1 MRSRSKTARL
11 AACFAG
17 LLAFC
22 LPGAARAV
30 ELHLA
35 DDSLF
40 DPATSP
46 PPRGNLPV
54 LFVHGHNTAS
64 GNDADFN
71 YRKNWRQS
79 LNGLP
84 SFQQTID
91 LTENSGLGI
100 EPYYIRFVDQ
110 NRSIVEDAREI
121 GEAVDLILRRHDPGF
136 DPTDSN
142 STTSVQVAIIAYS
155 KGTISTR
162 LYLKSLQ
169 GLVPEIPAPPQTDAH
184 RVSEFVAISPPNHGM
199 NVVALGALTS
209 LAVQQLLNG
218 HGATTC
224 LPLPAAA
231 AHDFIER
238 LNDHPIADT
247 ATLDAGDVYPSEAP
261 GSRPDDQPPTAG
273 ILYVTLFA
281 DGNRDLVGGD
291 SVPNNNDCE
300 GRKLALNLAP
310 DAINIPLGSIAG
322 GNDGVNVHQNT
333 VHTAEVMCLALYAA
347 LHHRSP
353 QGQTCQLVNDMPVI
367 PPPARAAAML
377 TLDFSGSMAA
387 PACPGCVT
395 RAAVLKDAVELFV
408 QLWSAVGGPADRLG
422 VTYFRT
428 NVDRYAFGTET
439 LPLLRDAAGDI
450 ITNVNGQAPGNATAM
465 GGGLQRSIE
474 SLRDLAADAA
484 SRRVILFTDG
494 MQNVNPMVLAV
505 AGHHEIADEP
515 GRPGSNVTPTN
526 IRLDQLGGIAVD
538 TIGVGAGQA
547 FVGLL
552 QDIADETGGHAQT
565 TQAPDQ
571 QLRRFFVET
580 LINALRGF
588 SPQLIAYRR
597 GTIAADGGR
606 ETFAVEE
613 GGRKLVLKL
622 SWKRGS
628 TIDFSVAKDG
638 VDVTAAGHFIP
649 GDFYRIFVID
659 LPAKGPNGPIGAR
672 GDWQLRIAGKA
683 GTPYEAAAIV
693 DTERTSYDGAFEG
706 RRPRVGDL
714 VALTVRIA
722 ADKRPI
728 KGPVKVTATLL
739 APGVAVGNVIAGR
752 PAVVP
757 DKLRGAEPGATAAER
772 ALLAVAQ
779 SPRQWAA
786 LKTASDR
793 LEFAPDGKGSFRAA
807 FRPHRPGVYLAVVE
821 IAGSDSEI
829 GSFTRTLTAT
839 TVVGFGKASTK
850 ASTLS
855 LSETGVAGGQRYV
868 TMIATPRDA
877 RANNLGPGLSSS
889 VGLKLSAGRAIGGAH
904 DLGDGRYLF
913 LIALAA
919 RDDPAITLSVADS
932 TLFTGKLSALARRA
946 HR

>member
-1 MRSRSKTARL
+1 MRSRLKTARL
-11 AACFAG
+11 AAILAA
-17 LLAFC
+17 LLALC
-22 LPGAARAV
+22 LPGVGRAV

-46 PPRGNLPV
+46 PPTGNLPV
-54 LFVHGHNTAS
+54 LFVHGHNAAS
-64 GNDADFN
+64 DNDADFN

-79 LNGLP
+79 LNSLP
-84 SFQQTID
+84 SFQQTLD
-91 LTENSGLGI
+91 LPENSGLGI

-121 GEAVDLILRRHDPGF
+121 GEAIDLILQRHDPGF
-136 DPTDSN
+136 DPADPN
-142 STTSVQVAIIAYS
+142 SSTPVQVAIVAYS

-169 GLVPEIPAPPQTDAH
+169 GLVTEIPAPPQTDFH
-184 RVSEFVAISPPNHGM
+184 PVSEFVALSPPNHGI
-199 NVVALGALTS
+199 NFAGFGAFTS
-209 LAVQQLLNG
+209 IAVQQLLNG

-224 LPLPAAA
+224 VLLPAAE

-238 LNDHPIADT
+238 LNDHPIGDT
-247 ATLDAGDVYPSEAP
+247 TTLDASDIFPSEAP
-261 GSRPDDQPPTAG
+261 GSRTNGQAPTAG

-281 DGNRDLVGGD
+281 DSNRDLVGGD
-291 SVPNNNDCE
+291 SVPNNNDCQ

-310 DAINIPLGSIAG
+310 DAINIPLASIA
-322 GNDGVNVHQNT
+322 GNDGVSVHQNT

-353 QGQTCQLVNDMPVI
+353 QGQTCQLVNDAPVI

-387 PACPGCVT
+387 PACPGCAT

-408 QLWSAVGGPADRLG
+408 QLWSAVGAPADRLG
-422 VTYFRT
+422 VAYFRT
-428 NVDRYAFGTET
+428 DVDQFAPGGET
-439 LPLLRDAAGDI
+439 LPLLSDRADDI
-450 ITNVNGQAPGNATAM
+450 IANVNGQTPGNATAM

-474 SLRDLAADAA
+474 SLRSLAADAA
-484 SRRVILFTDG
+484 SRHVILFTDG
-494 MQNVNPMVLAV
+494 MQNVNPMVRAI

-526 IRLDQLGGIAVD
+526 IRLDQLAGIAVD

-552 QDIADETGGHAQT
+552 QDIATETGGHAQT
-565 TQAPDQ
+565 TQTPDQ

-580 LINALRGF
+580 LINSLRGF
-588 SPQLIAYRR
+588 SPQLVAYRR
-597 GTIAADGGR
+597 GTIASDGGR
-606 ETFAVEE
+606 ENFAVED

-628 TIDFSVAKDG
+628 KIDFSVAKDG
-638 VDVTAAGHFIP
+638 VDVTAAGRFIR

-672 GDWQLRIAGKA
+672 GDWQLRITAKT

-693 DTERTSYDGAFEG
+693 DTERTSYDGAFES

-714 VALTVRIA
+714 VALTVRVA

-728 KGPVKVTATLL
+728 EGPVRVTATLL
-739 APGVAVGNVIAGR
+739 TPGVAVGNVIAER
-752 PAVVP
+752 PAIDP
-757 DKLRGAEPGATAAER
+757 DKLRGLEPGTTAAER
-772 ALLAVAQ
+772 ALLGVAQ

-793 LEFAPDGKGSFRAA
+793 LNLAPDGKGGFRAA
-807 FRPHRPGVYLAVVE
+807 FRPQRPGVYLAVVE
-821 IAGSDSEI
+821 IAGSDPEI

-839 TVVGFGKASTK
+839 TVVGFGEASAKAS
-850 ASTLS
+850 ALS

-877 RANNLGPGLSSS
+877 RANNLGPGLSSL
-889 VGLKLSAGRAIGGAH
+889 VGLELSPGRVIGGTH

-913 LIALAA
+913 LVALAV
-919 RDDPAITLSVADS
+919 RDDPTIALSVADS
-932 TLFTGKLSALARRA
+932 ALFTGKLSALARRT